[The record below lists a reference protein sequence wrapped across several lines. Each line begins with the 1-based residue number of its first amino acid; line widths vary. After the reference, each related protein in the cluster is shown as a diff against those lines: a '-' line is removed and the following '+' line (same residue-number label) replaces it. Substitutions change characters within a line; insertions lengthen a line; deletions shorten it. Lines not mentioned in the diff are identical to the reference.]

1 LDVFLLRLRKDIL
14 EISQRRGG
22 ILSRERSL
30 STTKEE
36 ASMPT
41 IENGRITKGSERR
54 SLNEGETFEDQTA
67 EKADDVIKARCFFS
81 FLRVVVVVLYTD

>member
-1 LDVFLLRLRKDIL
+1 
-14 EISQRRGG
+14 
-22 ILSRERSL
+22 
-30 STTKEE
+30 
-36 ASMPT
+36 MPT